1 MPLDKAVR
9 VKFLRYGPRG
19 QERPGLLDQD
29 GAIRDLSGELDELG
43 GMALDPDRLAALAS
57 LDLARLPII
66 ESGTRLGS
74 CIPTPGKFICIGLNY
89 ADHAA
94 ETGTDVPR
102 EPILFFKASSAISGP
117 GDDIEIPRGASKTDW
132 EVELGVVIGRT
143 AKYVSEAAA
152 AACVAGYCVVND
164 LSERAF
170 QMERCGQWVKGKS
183 HDTFGPVGPWLV
195 TTDEVPE
202 PQCLDLWL
210 EVDGHRHQQ
219 GNTRT
224 MVYTVP
230 RLVSYISQFMTLQPG
245 DIIST
250 GTPPGVGH
258 GHKPEPVYLRPGQEL
273 RLSVEG
279 LGEQCYRTVS
289 A

>member
-1 MPLDKAVR
+1 MKL
-9 VKFLRYGPRG
+9 LRYGPKG
-19 QERPGLLDQD
+19 QERPGLLDEE
-29 GAIRDLSGELDELG
+29 GVIRDLSGELDELG
-43 GMALDPDRLAALAS
+43 GRALAADRLATLAS

-66 ESGTRLGS
+66 ESGTRLGP
-74 CIPTPGKFICIGLNY
+74 CIPAPGKFICIGLNY

-117 GDDIEIPRGASKTDW
+117 GDDIEIPRGACKTDW

-152 AACVAGYCVVND
+152 ASCVAGYCVVND

-202 PQCLDLWL
+202 PQCLELWL

-245 DIIST
+245 DLIST

-273 RLSVEG
+273 RLGVEG
-279 LGEQCYRTVS
+279 LGEQRYHTV
-289 A
+289 AA